1 MDSGSQMRKKSKSIA
16 SQPCM
21 WVMIQKDIKLDAPSN
36 THFQQRKR
44 KQRKVKWKLE
54 SLTMMQIKLSQQQN
68 YLCDE
73 VNEINELTLEKE
85 LLRRKAMLYK

>member
-1 MDSGSQMRKKSKSIA
+1 
-16 SQPCM
+16 
-21 WVMIQKDIKLDAPSN
+21 
-36 THFQQRKR
+36 
-44 KQRKVKWKLE
+44 
-54 SLTMMQIKLSQQQN
+54 MMQIKLSQQQN